1 MQDAGVGG
9 AVARRA
15 GCCRDGAGGGGRQ
28 RNDRRG
34 RSAVVVR
41 GALGQRHA
49 GVALTG
55 ASGTKNVLSAI

>member
-1 MQDAGVGG
+1 
-9 AVARRA
+9 
-15 GCCRDGAGGGGRQ
+15 
-28 RNDRRG
+28 
-34 RSAVVVR
+34 VR